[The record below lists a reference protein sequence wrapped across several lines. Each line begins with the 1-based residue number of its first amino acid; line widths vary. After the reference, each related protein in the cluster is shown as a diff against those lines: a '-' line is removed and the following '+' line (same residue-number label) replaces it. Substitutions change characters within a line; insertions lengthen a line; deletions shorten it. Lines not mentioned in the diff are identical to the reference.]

1 MASGSTSYLAVPMF
15 TGENYQIWVVKMK
28 SYLKSIGLWDAV
40 ETGRDPP
47 PLRANPTIAQMKQYE
62 EELLKKDKALT
73 VLHSALADHVF
84 TGIMALETAKEV
96 WDQLKEQNEGS
107 DRVKAVRLLT
117 LKREFENLKMKE
129 AETIKVYSSKVM
141 ELVNQMRLLG
151 EVIEQHK
158 IVEKMLISLPEKF
171 EAKVS
176 VIEESHDLKK
186 LTVVELISKLQVQ
199 EQRTSV
205 RSESQTEG
213 AFQAK
218 HSSRSFNSK
227 DDKRVF
233 GDKSH
238 RGKVVEAEQR
248 ELGKGRFPPCSHCK
262 KTNHHETSCWKKAQC
277 RVCKKI
283 GHIAKYCKLK
293 RQQNQHFSPQ
303 QTDQKQQAN
312 VMEEKQPEDHI
323 FMAVLSSEAP
333 DKHSWL
339 LDSGCTNHMTSNSEY
354 FSTLDT
360 TVRVPVRLGNG
371 DVIESAG
378 KGTISIPTSKGIKFI
393 NDVLLVPNL
402 DQNLLSVG
410 QMMHKGYS
418 LFFKDKACVISDSS
432 GDKVVVV
439 PMIDKSFIIH
449 WHSNI
454 SLACKTVVDESWL
467 WHKRFGHANF
477 KSLKL
482 LQEKCLVDDM
492 FAVNI
497 CNEVC
502 ESCQMGKLHRFPFP
516 SQAKWRATEK
526 LEMTWVYFM
535 NNKSQ
540 AFSCFKKFKSLAET
554 QSGVK
559 VKKLRTDNGKEYI
572 SNEFDKFCED
582 AGIQHQLTV
591 PYSPQ
596 QNGVCERKNRTLLEM
611 ARSMMHEKNLP
622 KKFWAEA
629 VYTSVYLQNR
639 LPTHAIEGKTPIEAW
654 SGLKPSV
661 GHLKVF
667 GSVCYVHVPDVKRD
681 KLSKKA
687 SKGIFL
693 GYSSQAKGYRIFDLE
708 TKKIVVR
715 RDVKVDESSECHW
728 QELDVETTS
737 SRVRRSD
744 FQRDTAQ
751 EIDGVEEIDVQS
763 TTDSPVLRT
772 CSLSDVY
779 ARCNVAVID
788 PSNFSEASNYEEWNV
803 AMRDE
808 IVVIEKNK
816 TWELV
821 DRPLHKQVVGVKWVY
836 RTKFNADGSIH
847 KHKARLV
854 VKGYAQQQG
863 IDYGDTFAPVAR
875 LDTIKLL
882 IALAA
887 QNRWKI
893 FHLDIKSA
901 FLNSYLKEE
910 IFIEQPEGFKV
921 NGEEDKVYKL
931 NKALYGLKQAPRAWY
946 SRIDEF
952 LCASGFRRSC
962 NDATLYIKTSASADT
977 LIISMYVDDL
987 LIIGSRIDDVNDF
1000 KQQLY
1005 QKFEMTD
1012 LGKMKFFLGLQV
1024 HQTAEGIFVSQQ
1036 AYVINMLKKFRM
1048 QHCKPTS
1055 TPLIVNQKLT
1065 KFDGDTKA
1073 DAFRYRSLV
1082 GSLLYLSATRSDIM
1096 FATSLLSRFMQ
1107 NPSQVHFGAGRRV
1120 LRYLKGTHDLGILF
1134 KPEAELN
1141 LFGYVDSDWAGCI
1154 DDGKSTSGYAFS
1166 VGSGMFS
1173 WCSKKQDVVAQST
1186 AEAEFIAAAAGANQ
1200 CIWLRKMLI
1209 DLGFGQINASPIFC
1223 DSKSAIAIAKNPVQ
1237 HGKTKH
1243 MKVKFH
1249 FLREAER
1256 DQEVCLIHCK
1266 SEEQVADILT
1276 KALPKTRFEK
1286 LREKLGVSKQNLK
1299 EEFNIL

>member
-1 MASGSTSYLAVPMF
+1 MASGSISYLAVPMF

-176 VIEESHDLKK
+176 AIEESHDLKK

-218 HSSRSFNSK
+218 HSSRSFSSK

-303 QTDQKQQAN
+303 QTEQKQQAN

-439 PMIDKSFIIH
+439 PMIDKSFIIR

-526 LEMTWVYFM
+526 LELVHSDVCGPMQTPSLNQNRYFILFVDDLTRMTWVYFM

-693 GYSSQAKGYRIFDLE
+693 GYSSQAKG
-708 TKKIVVR
+708 
-715 RDVKVDESSECHW
+715 
-728 QELDVETTS
+728 
-737 SRVRRSD
+737 
-744 FQRDTAQ
+744 
-751 EIDGVEEIDVQS
+751 
-763 TTDSPVLRT
+763 
-772 CSLSDVY
+772 
-779 ARCNVAVID
+779 CNVAVID

-901 FLNSYLKEE
+901 FLNGYLKEE

-1012 LGKMKFFLGLQV
+1012 LECNIVNLQA
-1024 HQTAEGIFVSQQ
+1024 HQ
-1036 AYVINMLKKFRM
+1036 
-1048 QHCKPTS
+1048 
-1055 TPLIVNQKLT
+1055 LIVNQKLT

-1082 GSLLYLSATRSDIM
+1082 GSLLYLSATRPDIM

-1120 LRYLKGTHDLGILF
+1120 LRYLKGTHDFGIWF

-1299 EEFNIL
+1299 EEC

>member
-1 MASGSTSYLAVPMF
+1 MASGSTSYLIVPMF

-129 AETIKVYSSKVM
+129 TETIKVYSSKVM

-158 IVEKMLISLPEKF
+158 IIEKMLISLSEKF

-176 VIEESHDLKK
+176 AIEESHDLKK

-205 RSESQTEG
+205 RLESQTEG

-248 ELGKGRFPPCSHCK
+248 ELGKGRFSPCSHCK

-293 RQQNQHFSPQ
+293 
-303 QTDQKQQAN
+303 
-312 VMEEKQPEDHI
+312 
-323 FMAVLSSEAP
+323 SEAP

-360 TVRVPVRLGNG
+360 TIRVPVRLGNG

-378 KGTISIPTSKGIKFI
+378 K
-393 NDVLLVPNL
+393 
-402 DQNLLSVG
+402 
-410 QMMHKGYS
+410 
-418 LFFKDKACVISDSS
+418 
-432 GDKVVVV
+432 
-439 PMIDKSFIIH
+439 
-449 WHSNI
+449 
-454 SLACKTVVDESWL
+454 
-467 WHKRFGHANF
+467 
-477 KSLKL
+477 
-482 LQEKCLVDDM
+482 
-492 FAVNI
+492 
-497 CNEVC
+497 VC

-516 SQAKWRATEK
+516 SQAKWKATEK
-526 LEMTWVYFM
+526 LELVHSDVCGPMQTPSLNQNRYFILFVDDFTRMTWVYFM
-535 NNKSQ
+535 NIKSQ

-559 VKKLRTDNGKEYI
+559 VKKLRTNNGKEYI

-596 QNGVCERKNRTLLEM
+596 QNGVCERKNRTLFEM

-667 GSVCYVHVPDVKRD
+667 GSVCYVHILDVKRD

-687 SKGIFL
+687 SKDIFL
-693 GYSSQAKGYRIFDLE
+693 GYSNQAKG
-708 TKKIVVR
+708 
-715 RDVKVDESSECHW
+715 
-728 QELDVETTS
+728 
-737 SRVRRSD
+737 
-744 FQRDTAQ
+744 
-751 EIDGVEEIDVQS
+751 
-763 TTDSPVLRT
+763 
-772 CSLSDVY
+772 
-779 ARCNVAVID
+779 CNVAVID
-788 PSNFSEASNYEEWNV
+788 LSNFSEASNYKEWNA

-901 FLNSYLKEE
+901 FLNGSL
-910 IFIEQPEGFKV
+910 EGFKV

-931 NKALYGLKQAPRAWY
+931 HKALYGLKQAPSAWY
-946 SRIDEF
+946 NRIDEF
-952 LCASGFRRSC
+952 LCASGFRRSY

-1012 LGKMKFFLGLQV
+1012 LGEMKFFLGLQV

-1082 GSLLYLSATRSDIM
+1082 GSLLYLSATRPDIM

-1120 LRYLKGTHDLGILF
+1120 LRYLKGTHDFGIWF

-1141 LFGYVDSDWAGCI
+1141 LFGYVNSDWAGCI
-1154 DDGKSTSGYAFS
+1154 NDGKSTSGYAFS

-1209 DLGFGQINASPIFC
+1209 DLGFEQINASPIFC

-1237 HGKTKH
+1237 HGKIKH

-1299 EEFNIL
+1299 EDMNLMYVQKTIAPNPPQSFPIVYTCL

>member
-176 VIEESHDLKK
+176 AIEESHDLKK

-339 LDSGCTNHMTSNSEY
+339 LNSGCTNHMTSNLEY

-454 SLACKTVVDESWL
+454 SLACKTVVDKSWL

-497 CNEVC
+497 CNE
-502 ESCQMGKLHRFPFP
+502 
-516 SQAKWRATEK
+516 
-526 LEMTWVYFM
+526 
-535 NNKSQ
+535 
-540 AFSCFKKFKSLAET
+540 
-554 QSGVK
+554 
-559 VKKLRTDNGKEYI
+559 
-572 SNEFDKFCED
+572 
-582 AGIQHQLTV
+582 
-591 PYSPQ
+591 
-596 QNGVCERKNRTLLEM
+596 
-611 ARSMMHEKNLP
+611 
-622 KKFWAEA
+622 
-629 VYTSVYLQNR
+629 
-639 LPTHAIEGKTPIEAW
+639 
-654 SGLKPSV
+654 
-661 GHLKVF
+661 
-667 GSVCYVHVPDVKRD
+667 
-681 KLSKKA
+681 
-687 SKGIFL
+687 
-693 GYSSQAKGYRIFDLE
+693 
-708 TKKIVVR
+708 
-715 RDVKVDESSECHW
+715 
-728 QELDVETTS
+728 ELDVETTS

-910 IFIEQPEGFKV
+910 IFIEQPEGF
-921 NGEEDKVYKL
+921 
-931 NKALYGLKQAPRAWY
+931 
-946 SRIDEF
+946 
-952 LCASGFRRSC
+952 RRSC
-962 NDATLYIKTSASADT
+962 NDVTLYIKTSASADT

-1082 GSLLYLSATRSDIM
+1082 GSLLYLSATRPDIM

-1237 HGKTKH
+1237 HGG
-1243 MKVKFH
+1243 
-1249 FLREAER
+1249 RYS
-1256 DQEVCLIHCK
+1256 DQ
-1266 SEEQVADILT
+1266 SSA
-1276 KALPKTRFEK
+1276 
-1286 LREKLGVSKQNLK
+1286 
-1299 EEFNIL
+1299 

>member
-47 PLRANPTIAQMKQYE
+47 PLRVNPTIAQMKQYE

-176 VIEESHDLKK
+176 AIEESHDLKK

-218 HSSRSFNSK
+218 HSSRSLNSK

-303 QTDQKQQAN
+303 QTEQKQQAN

-333 DKHSWL
+333 DKHLWL

-439 PMIDKSFIIH
+439 PMIDKSFIIR

-526 LEMTWVYFM
+526 LELVHSDVCGPMQTPSLNQNRYFILFVDDLTRMTWVYFM

-559 VKKLRTDNGKEYI
+559 
-572 SNEFDKFCED
+572 
-582 AGIQHQLTV
+582 
-591 PYSPQ
+591 

-708 TKKIVVR
+708 TKKIV
-715 RDVKVDESSECHW
+715 
-728 QELDVETTS
+728 
-737 SRVRRSD
+737 
-744 FQRDTAQ
+744 
-751 EIDGVEEIDVQS
+751 
-763 TTDSPVLRT
+763 
-772 CSLSDVY
+772 
-779 ARCNVAVID
+779 
-788 PSNFSEASNYEEWNV
+788 
-803 AMRDE
+803 
-808 IVVIEKNK
+808 
-816 TWELV
+816 
-821 DRPLHKQVVGVKWVY
+821 
-836 RTKFNADGSIH
+836 
-847 KHKARLV
+847 HKARLV

-901 FLNSYLKEE
+901 FLNGYLKEE

-1012 LGKMKFFLGLQV
+1012 LGEMKFFLGLQV

-1082 GSLLYLSATRSDIM
+1082 GSLLYLSATRPDIM

-1120 LRYLKGTHDLGILF
+1120 LRYLKGTHDFGIWF

-1186 AEAEFIAAAAGANQ
+1186 AEAEFIAAAAALTPTNITAN
-1200 CIWLRKMLI
+1200 INSIPLLNGSNFKSWKENLEIVLEVMDLDLALREDCPLPLTDKSTFDDKRKKERLKALRLDISDDLLVCLVLI
-1209 DLGFGQINASPIFC
+1209 SLPSQFDQFKEEERLKQKKTESAQLTSHLKNKGKRKKKDKDAADMAPQKKQQKKLN
-1223 DSKSAIAIAKNPVQ
+1223 DSKGNGYFFCGAKGHKKKQCTNYHTWRAKKGMLLNLVCSEVNLSSVPRHTWWIDSGATTHISVSIQ
-1237 HGKTKH
+1237 GCLSCRKPNNAKRYIYVGDGKTVQ
-1243 MKVKFH
+1243 VKANGKFR
-1249 FLREAER
+1249 L
-1256 DQEVCLIHCK
+1256 L
-1266 SEEQVADILT
+1266 
-1276 KALPKTRFEK
+1276 
-1286 LREKLGVSKQNLK
+1286 LK
-1299 EEFNIL
+1299 P

>member
-28 SYLKSIGLWDAV
+28 SYLKSIRLWDAV

-47 PLRANPTIAQMKQYE
+47 PLRVNPTIAQMKQYE
-62 EELLKKDKALT
+62 EELLKKDKALS

-158 IVEKMLISLPEKF
+158 IVEKMIISLPEKF

-176 VIEESHDLKK
+176 AIEESHDLKK

-283 GHIAKYCKLK
+283 GHIAKYYKLK

-360 TVRVPVRLGNG
+360 TIRVPVRLRNE

-410 QMMHKGYS
+410 QMMHKGYY

-439 PMIDKSFIIH
+439 PMIDKSFIIR

-467 WHKRFGHANF
+467 WHKR
-477 KSLKL
+477 
-482 LQEKCLVDDM
+482 
-492 FAVNI
+492 
-497 CNEVC
+497 
-502 ESCQMGKLHRFPFP
+502 
-516 SQAKWRATEK
+516 
-526 LEMTWVYFM
+526 
-535 NNKSQ
+535 
-540 AFSCFKKFKSLAET
+540 
-554 QSGVK
+554 
-559 VKKLRTDNGKEYI
+559 
-572 SNEFDKFCED
+572 
-582 AGIQHQLTV
+582 
-591 PYSPQ
+591 
-596 QNGVCERKNRTLLEM
+596 
-611 ARSMMHEKNLP
+611 
-622 KKFWAEA
+622 
-629 VYTSVYLQNR
+629 
-639 LPTHAIEGKTPIEAW
+639 
-654 SGLKPSV
+654 
-661 GHLKVF
+661 
-667 GSVCYVHVPDVKRD
+667 
-681 KLSKKA
+681 
-687 SKGIFL
+687 
-693 GYSSQAKGYRIFDLE
+693 
-708 TKKIVVR
+708 
-715 RDVKVDESSECHW
+715 
-728 QELDVETTS
+728 
-737 SRVRRSD
+737 
-744 FQRDTAQ
+744 
-751 EIDGVEEIDVQS
+751 
-763 TTDSPVLRT
+763 
-772 CSLSDVY
+772 
-779 ARCNVAVID
+779 CNVAVID
-788 PSNFSEASNYEEWNV
+788 PSNFSEASNHEEWNV

-901 FLNSYLKEE
+901 FLNGYLKEE

-946 SRIDEF
+946 SKIDEF

-962 NDATLYIKTSASADT
+962 NDATLYIKTSAFADT
-977 LIISMYVDDL
+977 LIISMD
-987 LIIGSRIDDVNDF
+987 
-1000 KQQLY
+1000 
-1005 QKFEMTD
+1005 
-1012 LGKMKFFLGLQV
+1012 
-1024 HQTAEGIFVSQQ
+1024 FVSQQ

-1082 GSLLYLSATRSDIM
+1082 GSLLYLSAIRPDIM

-1154 DDGKSTSGYAFS
+1154 DDGKSTLGYAFS

-1186 AEAEFIAAAAGANQ
+1186 AEAEFIATAAGANQ

-1266 SEEQVADILT
+1266 SKEQVADILT

-1299 EEFNIL
+1299 EEC